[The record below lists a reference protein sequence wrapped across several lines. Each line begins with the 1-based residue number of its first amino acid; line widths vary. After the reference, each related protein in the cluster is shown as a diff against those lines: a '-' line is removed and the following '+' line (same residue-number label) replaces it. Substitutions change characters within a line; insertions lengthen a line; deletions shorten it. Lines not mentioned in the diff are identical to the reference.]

1 MRSTH
6 FAALCLVLVACGDDK
21 ENMKPD
27 ARVFPDTA
35 EIDAPT
41 VVPCAHT
48 ETNDTMNDDFAA
60 DPPETTSI
68 SFGNFGAATAIC
80 GKVNNGHY
88 DDPSDTVDI
97 DSYAITVPANSRGI
111 LYLTGAGAAA
121 LDSLVLEIYGDSNV
135 ISETGLFAGTF
146 AVTAA
151 ELPAGTYIVAVRAYD
166 SADLPVAFD
175 YKIVLEVDSA
185 TRCPK
190 STATAVTEPSE
201 APVAPPTA
209 GGENDVYEVRYGS
222 APARKPP
229 DLTTDAPVATAITVA
244 AGMNYHVTG
253 ASSTFTP
260 TPTSWGDSFQDRD
273 TYAVTVGP
281 TTTQLAVRLNWSA
294 TTADFDFFVF
304 PETGVIER
312 ARGWY
317 AGDMED
323 EFTTFAV
330 TPGATYRIWV
340 GMDDASTGQ
349 PVPYEL
355 TLCGDAVTR

>member
-6 FAALCLVLVACGDDK
+6 FAALCLALVACGDDN

-27 ARVFPDTA
+27 ARVFPDSA

-41 VVPCAHT
+41 VIPCAFT
-48 ETNDTMNDDFAA
+48 EMNDGANDDYAS
-60 DPPETTSI
+60 DTPEATAI
-68 SFGNFGAATAIC
+68 SFSTSTTAIC

-97 DSYAITVPANSRGI
+97 DSFQITVPADSRGI
-111 LYLTGAGAAA
+111 VYLTGAGAAD
-121 LDSLVLEIYGDSNV
+121 LDSLVLEIYGESNV
-135 ISETGLFAGTF
+135 ISETGQFQGTF

-151 ELPAGTYIVAVRAYD
+151 ELPAGTYVVAVRAYD
-166 SADLPVAFD
+166 SADVAAAFD
-175 YKIVLEVDSA
+175 YKVVLEVDSA

-190 STATAVTEPSE
+190 STATAVAE
-201 APVAPPTA
+201 AGEGVAVPAA
-209 GGENDVYEVRYGS
+209 GGFNDVYEVRYGTQ
-222 APARKPP
+222 PARKLT
-229 DLTTDAPVATAITVA
+229 DVTTDNAEATSITVA

-253 ASSTFTP
+253 ASTTFTA
-260 TPTSWGDSFQDRD
+260 TPASWGDSFQDRD
-273 TYAVTVGP
+273 TYEITMGP
-281 TTTQLAVRLNWSA
+281 TTTQLAIRLNWSA

-304 PETGVIER
+304 PSTGVIER

-317 AGDMED
+317 AGNMED
-323 EFTTFAV
+323 EFTTLAV
-330 TPGATYRIWV
+330 TPGATYRVWV